1 MLGGTAKADLL
12 KDVPLFSRLSKS
24 ELRRV
29 AEVADEVDVDAGHT
43 LTRQGDRGRQF
54 LVLVEGEATVVRNGR
69 RVNHL
74 GPGDFFGE
82 IALIAGMP
90 RTATVTADTPAH
102 LLVLTDRAFRRLLA
116 DSPTVAIKVLEAL
129 GERLPPERV

>member
-1 MLGGTAKADLL
+1 MLGGTAKAELL
-12 KDVPLFSRLSKS
+12 REVPLFSRLSKS

-29 AEVADEVDVDAGHT
+29 AAVADEVDVDPGRT

-116 DSPTVAIKVLEAL
+116 DSPSVAIKVLEAL